1 MKNAYEE
8 LLKTYEEIQLLN
20 SVSGVLYWDMNT
32 YMPPAAV
39 EYRAKQFQYISTK
52 THQLW
57 VDEKIS
63 SLIES
68 CQKDESL
75 DTIQKRNI
83 ELIKRSY
90 DNKTIFPTE
99 LVGRIASQSNR
110 TLEIWKVAKEKKDF
124 QEVLPDLEKLFQLN
138 VESAELLAEAKG
150 MNDPYNALIDRND
163 KGFSVDLLSKLF
175 NEVKSFL
182 IPFVKKCQ
190 DSDVKIDRSF
200 ISRNVPRAVQVKMVH
215 ELADFLH
222 YDFSSNKAN
231 GRIDEV
237 EHPLTIGCGKGDV
250 RVTVK
255 YHEDHVL
262 SAFLAGAHEFG
273 HAIHGLQGK
282 TEWFNQPVYR
292 VSSPSFG
299 ESQSRMLE
307 NIIASSEEF
316 WTYYYPKFQ
325 KVTHGTFKDIDVN
338 KFYSALNAVTPGFI
352 RIQADEVTYI
362 LHIIIRF
369 EIEREWFAG
378 KVTTKELPQVWN
390 EKYKEYLG
398 VDVPND
404 SLGLMQD
411 LHWYSQYYA
420 YFHGYGIGDLISA
433 QIANTMSKKLPG
445 WRDNLLNGNFANIK
459 QWLAENIHE
468 KGGIHDGLELVEQIT
483 NRPLSTKYFTE
494 YIEKK
499 FSKIYNL

>member
-1 MKNAYEE
+1 MKNAYQQ
-8 LLKTYEEIQLLN
+8 LLKIYEEIQLLN
-20 SVSGVLYWDMNT
+20 SVSGVLYWDLNT
-32 YMPPAAV
+32 YIPPAAV
-39 EYRAKQFQYISTK
+39 DYRAKQFKYISTK
-52 THQLW
+52 IHQLW
-57 VDEKIS
+57 VDEKIP

-68 CQKDESL
+68 CQKDGSL
-75 DTIQKRNI
+75 DAVQKRNV
-83 ELIKRSY
+83 ELFKRSY
-90 DNKTIFPTE
+90 DNRTVLPTE
-99 LVGRIASQSNR
+99 LVGKLASQSNS

-124 QEVLPDLEKLFQLN
+124 QVVLPDMEKLFQLN

-175 NEVKSFL
+175 NEAKSFL

-190 DSDVKIDRSF
+190 NSDAKIDRSF
-200 ISRNVPRAVQVKMVH
+200 ISRTVPKEVQVKMVR
-215 ELADFLH
+215 ELANFLN
-222 YDFSSNKAN
+222 YDFESNKAN

-255 YHEDHVL
+255 YHEDYVL
-262 SAFLAGAHEFG
+262 SAFLAGAHECG

-282 TEWFNQPVYR
+282 AEWYNQPVYR

-307 NIIASSEEF
+307 NIIASSEDF
-316 WTYYYPKFQ
+316 WNYYYPKFQ
-325 KVTHGTFKDIDVN
+325 KVTQGTFDDIDMN
-338 KFYSALNAVTPGFI
+338 TFYSALNAVTPGCI

-362 LHIIIRF
+362 LHIIIRY

-378 KVTTKELPQVWN
+378 KITTKELPQVWN

-398 VDVPND
+398 VDVPHD
-404 SLGLMQD
+404 TLGLMQD
-411 LHWYSQYYA
+411 LHWYSQYYC
-420 YFHGYGIGDLISA
+420 YFFGYGIGDLISA
-433 QIANTMSKKLPG
+433 QITNAMSKRLPG
-445 WRDNLLNGNFANIK
+445 WRDDLLDGNFANIK
-459 QWLAENIHE
+459 QWLAENVHE
-468 KGGIHDGLELVEQIT
+468 KGGMYDGLELVEQIT
-483 NRPLSTKYFTE
+483 NEPLSPKYFTE

>member
-1 MKNAYEE
+1 MKTAYEQ
-8 LLKTYEEIQLLN
+8 LLKIYEEIQLLN

-57 VDEKIS
+57 IDEKIS
-63 SLIES
+63 HLIES
-68 CQKDESL
+68 CQKDGSL
-75 DTIQKRNI
+75 DLVQKRNI

-99 LVGRIASQSNR
+99 LVGKIASQSNR
-110 TLEIWKVAKEKKDF
+110 TLEIWKGAKEKKDF
-124 QEVLPDLEKLFQLN
+124 QKVLPDLEKLFQLN
-138 VESAELLAEAKG
+138 VEAAELLAEAKG
-150 MNDPYNALIDRND
+150 MNDSYNALIDRND
-163 KGFSVDLLSKLF
+163 NGFSVDSLSKLF

-190 DSDVKIDRSF
+190 NSDVKIDRSF
-200 ISRNVPRAVQVKMVH
+200 MSRTVPRVVQVKMVH

-282 TEWFNQPVYR
+282 AEWFNQPIYR

-299 ESQSRMLE
+299 ESQSRILE
-307 NIIASSEEF
+307 NMIASSEEF
-316 WTYYYPKFQ
+316 WTHYYPKFQ
-325 KVTHGTFKDIDVN
+325 KVTQGTFDDIDMN

-378 KVTTKELPQVWN
+378 EISTKELPQVWN
-390 EKYKEYLG
+390 EKMDHYL
-398 VDVPND
+398 
-404 SLGLMQD
+404 Q
-411 LHWYSQYYA
+411 Q
-420 YFHGYGIGDLISA
+420 
-433 QIANTMSKKLPG
+433 
-445 WRDNLLNGNFANIK
+445 
-459 QWLAENIHE
+459 E
-468 KGGIHDGLELVEQIT
+468 IT
-483 NRPLSTKYFTE
+483 NDAEGVLQDT
-494 YIEKK
+494 
-499 FSKIYNL
+499 